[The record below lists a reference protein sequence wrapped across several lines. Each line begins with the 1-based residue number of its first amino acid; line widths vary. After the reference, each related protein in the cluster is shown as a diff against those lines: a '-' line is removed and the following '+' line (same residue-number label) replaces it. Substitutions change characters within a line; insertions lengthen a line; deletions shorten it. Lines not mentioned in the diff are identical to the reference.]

1 MTTDSST
8 GWGTRLA
15 GAYARLVVRLRFVV
29 IGAWLAIALGAFL
42 LPTGSG
48 SSGGLGGLVDSGNSA
63 IAAEVRSYEAFGFP
77 LLSRTT
83 IVQRDPDGL
92 SVYAQAGA
100 VLRAAA
106 SVQGQDEVPLVL
118 GALPI
123 PNTLGVFP
131 GAAEEGTTVLTS
143 LFLPPFAGF
152 DDQRRAAQ
160 DYAARHLSGPDDA
173 LVGVT
178 GSIPARAAQ
187 AELIKGALPFVELA
201 TVAAIGL
208 LVALAFRSPAA
219 ALLALGVAGLA
230 AAVTVRVVGA
240 LAAALG
246 VTVPDELAPLL
257 VALLLGVVTDYCV
270 FFLSGLRT
278 ELRRGLVG
286 REAVVA
292 ATARTAP
299 LVLVA
304 GLTVAAG
311 TGALLVARSGLFRGL
326 GPGLALTVLLGS
338 AVAVTLV
345 PALLGVLGAK
355 ALWPAATAAPAV
367 PAARHAPSGTSR
379 LVGVLTTRRGAT
391 VVLGLTTAGL
401 LLAAL
406 PLLHLRLGVNFI
418 EALPSDSPVA
428 VAAQQ
433 ARRGFSPGI
442 LAPTEVL
449 LEGAGVT
456 GRGPALAQLT
466 DLLRQQPG
474 VDSVLGPGYLPVP
487 DRYGVFLAPSG
498 DAARLLVV
506 LGERP
511 LSAPAI
517 DAVSGLR
524 ARLPGLLEQVG
535 LTGTTASLAGD
546 TALSELIV
554 RDTQDDL
561 VRISVAALLANL
573 VMLVL
578 FLRAF
583 WTSVLLLLSS
593 VLALAASLGL
603 TVLLFQDV
611 LGATGLTFYVPFAAA
626 VLLVSLGSDYN
637 IFAVGRVWDEA
648 RDRPLVEALRTAVPE
663 SSRAITAAALALAAS
678 FGLLALVPLRPF
690 RELALAMVLGI
701 LIDAVVVRSLLVP
714 SMLTLLGDRAR
725 PARTGR
731 LSRVRRPRPARA
743 G

>member
-1 MTTDSST
+1 MTRSRAERT
-8 GWGTRLA
+8 GGGIA
-15 GAYARLVVRLRFVV
+15 AAYARGTVRLRFVV
-29 IGAWLAIALGAFL
+29 IGAWALVVAAAVL
-42 LPTGSG
+42 LPTGG
-48 SSGGLGGLVDSGNSA
+48 GGGGGLGGLVGPQNSA

-77 LLSRTT
+77 LLSRNTV
-83 IVQRDPDGL
+83 VQRDPDGL

-100 VLRAAA
+100 VLRAA
-106 SVQGQDEVPLVL
+106 STVQGTDEVPLVL
-118 GALPI
+118 GALPV
-123 PNTLGVFP
+123 PNTAGVFP
-131 GAAEEGTTVLTS
+131 GAAEQGTTVLTS

-152 DDQRRAAQ
+152 AEQRDAAQ
-160 DYAARHLSGPDDA
+160 DYADRYLSGPDDG

-187 AELIKGALPFVELA
+187 AELIEESLPAVELA
-201 TVAAIGL
+201 TVAAIAL
-208 LVALAFRSPAA
+208 LVALAFRSPVAA
-219 ALLALGVAGLA
+219 ALALGVAGLA

-240 LAAALG
+240 VAAALG
-246 VTVPDELAPLL
+246 LVVPDEVAPLL
-257 VALLLGVVTDYCV
+257 VALLLGIVTDYCV

-278 ELRRGLVG
+278 ELGRGVPA
-286 REAVVA
+286 RQAVER
-292 ATARTAP
+292 ATAGTAP

-338 AVAVTLV
+338 LVAVTLV
-345 PALLGVLGAK
+345 PALLAVLGPR
-355 ALWPAATAAPAV
+355 ALWPSATA
-367 PAARHAPSGTSR
+367 PAARRARTRAPALVELLTS
-379 LVGVLTTRRGAT
+379 RRGAA
-391 VVLGLTTAGL
+391 VVLGLTTAAL

-406 PLLHLRLGVNFI
+406 PLLHLRLGVNFV

-428 VAAQQ
+428 EAAQQ
-433 ARRGFSPGI
+433 ARQGFSAGI

-449 LEGAGVT
+449 LEGEDVT
-456 GRGPALAQLT
+456 AAGPALAAFS
-466 DLLRQQPG
+466 DLLSEQPS
-474 VDSVLGPGYLPVP
+474 VDSVLGPGYLPLP
-487 DRYGVFLAPSG
+487 DEYDVFLAPTG
-498 DAARLLVV
+498 DAARFLVV

-517 DAVSGLR
+517 DAVSSLR
-524 ARLPGLLEQVG
+524 SRLPALLDQAGLP
-535 LTGTTASLAGD
+535 GTTTAALAGD

-554 RDTQDDL
+554 RDTQADL
-561 VRISVAALLANL
+561 FRISVAALLANL
-573 VMLVL
+573 VMLLL

-593 VLALAASLGL
+593 VLALAATLGL

-611 LGATGLTFYVPFAAA
+611 LGGTGLTFYVPFAAA
-626 VLLVSLGSDYN
+626 VLLVALGSDYN

-663 SSRAITAAALALAAS
+663 SSKAITAAAAALATS

-690 RELALAMVLGI
+690 RELAFAMALGI
-701 LIDAVVVRSLLVP
+701 LLDAVVVRSLLVP
-714 SMLTLLGDRAR
+714 AMLTLLGERAR
-725 PARTGR
+725 PAGAGR
-731 LSRVRRPRPARA
+731 VTAPRRPRPAPA

>member
-1 MTTDSST
+1 MSGEVTPRPTA
-8 GWGTRLA
+8 GARLA
-15 GAYARLVVRLRFVV
+15 AAYARLVVRLRFVV
-29 IGAWLAIALGAFL
+29 IGAWLAVAVGAFL
-42 LPTGSG
+42 LPAGAG
-48 SSGGLGGLVDSGNSA
+48 AGGGLGGLVGSDNSA

-83 IVQRDPDGL
+83 VVQRDPEGL

-100 VLRAAA
+100 VLRAASA
-106 SVQGQDEVPLVL
+106 VQGTDEVPLVL
-118 GALPI
+118 GALPV
-123 PNTLGVFP
+123 PNALGLFP

-143 LFLPPFAGF
+143 LFLPPFSGF
-152 DDQRRAAQ
+152 AEQRAAAQ
-160 DYAARHLSGPDDA
+160 EYADRYLSGPDDG
-173 LVGVT
+173 LIGVT

-187 AELIKGALPFVELA
+187 AELIEQSLPFVELA

-219 ALLALGVAGLA
+219 AVLALAVAGLA

-240 LAAALG
+240 VAAALG
-246 VTVPDELAPLL
+246 LVVPDEVAPLL
-257 VALLLGVVTDYCV
+257 IALLLGVVTDYCV

-278 ELRRGLVG
+278 ELDRGLPD
-286 REAVVA
+286 REAVVQ
-292 ATARTAP
+292 ATVRTAP

-311 TGALLVARSGLFRGL
+311 TGALLVARSALFQGL

-338 AVAVTLV
+338 LVAVTLV
-345 PALLGVLGAK
+345 PALLAVLGRR
-355 ALWPAATAAPAV
+355 ALWPAPTSHP
-367 PAARHAPSGTSR
+367 ARHARPKTPALVHR
-379 LVGVLTTRRGAT
+379 LTERRSAA
-391 VVLGLTTAGL
+391 VVLAVTTAGL
-401 LLAAL
+401 LVASL
-406 PLLHLRLGVNFI
+406 PLLHLHLGINFV
-418 EALPSDSPVA
+418 EALPSDSRVS

-433 ARRGFSPGI
+433 ARQGFSPGI

-449 LEGAGVT
+449 LEGEGVT
-456 GRGPALAQLT
+456 AQRPALAAFAR
-466 DLLRQQPG
+466 LLDETPD
-474 VDSVLGPGYLPVP
+474 VDGVLGPGSLPLP
-487 DRYGVFLAPSG
+487 DRAGVFLAPG
-498 DAARLLVV
+498 GAAARFLVV
-506 LGERP
+506 LDERP

-517 DAVSGLR
+517 DAVSHLR
-524 ARLPGLLEQVG
+524 ERLPGLLEQAG
-535 LTGTTASLAGD
+535 LSGATASLAGD

-554 RDTQDDL
+554 RDTQADL

-573 VMLVL
+573 VMLLL

-611 LGATGLTFYVPFAAA
+611 LGGTGLTFYVPFAAA

-648 RDRPLVEALRTAVPE
+648 RRRPLVEALRTAVPE

-690 RELALAMVLGI
+690 RELAFAMVLGI
-701 LIDAVVVRSLLVP
+701 LLDAVVVRSLLVP
-714 SMLTLLGDRAR
+714 AMLTLLGDRAS
-725 PARTGR
+725 PAVHRA
-731 LSRVRRPRPARA
+731 ARA
-743 G
+743 LREPAAAG

>member
-1 MTTDSST
+1 MSEGRSPRT
-8 GWGTRLA
+8 GVGSRLSA
-15 GAYARLVVRLRFVV
+15 GYARLVVRLRFVV
-29 IGAWLAIALGAFL
+29 IGGWVAVALGAFL
-42 LPTGSG
+42 LPAGPG
-48 SSGGLGGLVDSGNSA
+48 AGGGLGGLVSAENSA
-63 IAAEVRSYEAFGFP
+63 IAAEVRSFEAFGFP

-83 IVQRDPDGL
+83 VVQRDPDGL
-92 SVYAQAGA
+92 SVYAQAGT
-100 VLRAAA
+100 VLRAAS
-106 SVQGQDEVPLVL
+106 SVQGTDEVPLVL
-118 GALPI
+118 GALPV
-123 PNTLGVFP
+123 PNALFP
-131 GAAEEGTTVLTS
+131 GAAESGTTVLSS

-152 DDQRRAAQ
+152 ADQREAAQ
-160 DYAARHLSGPDDA
+160 AYADRYLAGPDDA

-187 AELIKGALPFVELA
+187 AELIEQSLPFVELA

-219 ALLALGVAGLA
+219 AALALAVAGLA

-240 LAAALG
+240 IAAALG
-246 VTVPDELAPLL
+246 LVVPDEVAPLL
-257 VALLLGVVTDYCV
+257 IALLLGVVTDYCV

-278 ELRRGLVG
+278 ELDRGLPT
-286 REAVVA
+286 REAVVQ

-338 AVAVTLV
+338 FVAVTLV
-345 PALLGVLGAK
+345 PALLAVLGRK
-355 ALWPAATAAPAV
+355 ALWPAAATP
-367 PAARHAPSGTSR
+367 ARHAQQGGSG
-379 LVGVLTTRRGAT
+379 LVRVLTERRTAA

-401 LLAAL
+401 LLASL
-406 PLLHLRLGVNFI
+406 PLLHLQLGVNFI
-418 EALPSDSPVA
+418 ESLPSDSPVA

-433 ARRGFSPGI
+433 ARAGFSPGI

-456 GRGPALAQLT
+456 TQGPALAAFT
-466 DLLRQQPG
+466 RLLLDQPG
-474 VDSVLGPGYLPVP
+474 VDSVLGPGYLPLP
-487 DRYGVFLAPSG
+487 DRYDVFLAPGGS
-498 DAARLLVV
+498 AARFLVV

-517 DAVSGLR
+517 DAVSSLR
-524 ARLPGLLEQVG
+524 DRLPSLLEQAG
-535 LTGTTASLAGD
+535 LPGTTASLAGD
-546 TALSELIV
+546 TALSEIIV

-561 VRISVAALLANL
+561 LRISIAALLANL
-573 VMLVL
+573 VMLLL
-578 FLRAF
+578 FLRAL

-603 TVLLFQDV
+603 TVLLFQDL
-611 LGATGLTFYVPFAAA
+611 LGGTGLTFYVPFAAA

-648 RDRPLVEALRTAVPE
+648 RGRPLVEALRTAVPE

-690 RELALAMVLGI
+690 RELAFAMVLGI
-701 LIDAVVVRSLLVP
+701 LLDAVVVRSLLVP
-714 SMLTLLGDRAR
+714 AMLTLLGDRAS
-725 PARTGR
+725 PAVHRA
-731 LSRVRRPRPARA
+731 ARA
-743 G
+743 RRDAVQAIPSS

>member
-1 MTTDSST
+1 MTTGSPS
-8 GWGTRLA
+8 GLGQRLS
-15 GAYARLVVRLRFVV
+15 GAYARLVVRLRLVV
-29 IGAWLAIALGAFL
+29 IGGWLALAVGAFL
-42 LPTGSG
+42 LPSGAGSG
-48 SSGGLGGLVDSGNSA
+48 GGLGGLVGSGNSA

-83 IVQRDPDGL
+83 VVQRDPDGL

-106 SVQGQDEVPLVL
+106 SVQGEDDVPLVL
-118 GALPI
+118 GALPV

-160 DYAARHLSGPDDA
+160 DYAARHLSGPDDG
-173 LVGVT
+173 LVGVS
-178 GSIPARAAQ
+178 GSVPARAAQ
-187 AELIKGALPFVELA
+187 AELIEGALPFVELA

-246 VTVPDELAPLL
+246 LTVPDELAPLL

-286 REAVVA
+286 RKAVVA

-311 TGALLVARSGLFRGL
+311 TGALLVARSALFRGL

-345 PALLGVLGAK
+345 PALLAVLGSR
-355 ALWPAATAAPAV
+355 ALWPAAPAPV
-367 PAARHAPSGTSR
+367 PAARRSGSESSR
-379 LVGVLTTRRGAT
+379 LVGLLTTRRGAT

-433 ARRGFSPGI
+433 ARRGFAPGI

-449 LEGAGVT
+449 LEGDGVT
-456 GRGPALAQLT
+456 AQGPAIAQLT

-487 DRYGVFLAPSG
+487 DRFDVFLAPGG

-524 ARLPGLLEQVG
+524 AGLPGLLEQAG

-573 VMLVL
+573 VMLLL

-583 WTSVLLLLSS
+583 WTSVLLLASS

-611 LGATGLTFYVPFAAA
+611 LGGTGLTFYVPFAAA

-690 RELALAMVLGI
+690 RELAFAMVLGI
-701 LIDAVVVRSLLVP
+701 LVDAVVVRSLLVP
-714 SMLTLLGDRAR
+714 AMLTLLGDRAR
-725 PARTGR
+725 PAGAGL
-731 LSRVRRPRPARA
+731 LSRARRPRPARA

>member
-1 MTTDSST
+1 MTPVPSPGPGS
-8 GWGTRLA
+8 RLSA
-15 GAYARLVVRLRFVV
+15 GYARLVVRLRFLV
-29 IGAWLAIALGAFL
+29 IGGWLAVALGAFL
-42 LPTGSG
+42 LPTGPGSG
-48 SSGGLGGLVDSGNSA
+48 GGLGGLVDADNSA

-83 IVQRDPDGL
+83 VVQRDSDGL

-106 SVQGQDEVPLVL
+106 SVQGEDDVPLVL
-118 GALPI
+118 GALPV

-152 DDQRRAAQ
+152 AEQRAAAQ
-160 DYAARHLSGPDDA
+160 DYAARHLSDPDDA

-187 AELIKGALPFVELA
+187 AELIERSLPFVELA

-219 ALLALGVAGLA
+219 AVLALGVAGLA

-246 VTVPDELAPLL
+246 LTVPDEVAPLL
-257 VALLLGVVTDYCV
+257 IALLLGVVTDYCV

-278 ELRRGLVG
+278 ELDRGLRG
-286 REAVVA
+286 RAAVVE

-338 AVAVTLV
+338 LVAVTLV
-345 PALLGVLGAK
+345 PALLAVLGRA
-355 ALWPAATAAPAV
+355 ALWPDSRAPGPRRAAAGSSSV
-367 PAARHAPSGTSR
+367 VR
-379 LVGVLTTRRGAT
+379 VLTTRRGAA
-391 VVLGLTTAGL
+391 VVLALTTAGL
-401 LLAAL
+401 LVAAL

-418 EALPSDSPVA
+418 EALPSDSPVS

-433 ARRGFSPGI
+433 ARQGFSPGI

-449 LEGAGVT
+449 LEGEGVT
-456 GRGPALAQLT
+456 ARGTALASFT
-466 DLLRQQPG
+466 DLLRRQPG
-474 VDSVLGPGYLPVP
+474 VDSVLGPGHLPLP
-487 DRYGVFLAPSG
+487 DRYDVFLAPGG

-517 DAVSGLR
+517 DAVSDLR
-524 ARLPGLLEQVG
+524 ARLPVMLEQAG
-535 LTGTTASLAGD
+535 LSGTTASLAGD

-573 VMLVL
+573 VMLLL
-578 FLRAF
+578 FLRAL

-593 VLALAASLGL
+593 VLALAAALGL

-611 LGATGLTFYVPFAAA
+611 LGGTGLTFYVPFAAA

-648 RDRPLVEALRTAVPE
+648 RDRPLVEALRTAVPD

-690 RELALAMVLGI
+690 RELAFAMVLGI
-701 LIDAVVVRSLLVP
+701 LLDAVVVRSLLVP

-725 PARTGR
+725 PRA
-731 LSRVRRPRPARA
+731 VRAVAAPQTPPAA
-743 G
+743 